1 MAFLTLTHTVSRYF
15 QHRRGGRSRPPISG
29 DILPDAVFGASAKE
43 VERLKDDTLLRM
55 PPLPRDRR
63 LQRESTSGVLRHEEI
78 RPFVQKHFGD
88 RMVSALKLDF
98 YQISNPSLAKF
109 AYAFSYSLLSMLTRC
124 RYVRPLLL
132 LVPKES
138 NSTRV
143 SFVTSEDAFESS
155 ALANM
160 KVECRW
166 DAPSAI

>member
-1 MAFLTLTHTVSRYF
+1 VETFCRTLSLGQVPRKWKDSRTIPCYQTF
-15 QHRRGGRSRPPISG
+15 SSLIR
-29 DILPDAVFGASAKE
+29 
-43 VERLKDDTLLRM
+43 LRM